1 MRRYYPP
8 DDDDRRDSYFNPDE
22 EDGEEDGEVPEGL
35 VEEIA
40 AAIDKEDIINAM
52 QFDLA
57 HVELNQDLLN
67 RAIEIASKNIW
78 WKLKS
83 NESKLKEIETIYK
96 RLQKLT
102 TEGNEEEEENADL

>member
-1 MRRYYPP
+1 MKRYFPP
-8 DDDDRRDSYFNPDE
+8 DDDDRRDSYFNPNEGEDDDDE
-22 EDGEEDGEVPEGL
+22 GEFPEGL

-102 TEGNEEEEENADL
+102 TEENEEEDADS